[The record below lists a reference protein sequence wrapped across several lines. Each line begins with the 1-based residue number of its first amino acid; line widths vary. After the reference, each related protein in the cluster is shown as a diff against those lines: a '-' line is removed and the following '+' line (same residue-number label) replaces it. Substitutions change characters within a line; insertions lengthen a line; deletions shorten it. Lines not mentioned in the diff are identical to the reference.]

1 MSRGPTPAGSDLSRP
16 RTFDD
21 LFTRGPLAAVNDDY
35 KKVEEFLIGSCA
47 SDFELVPRVVRH
59 LVEAGGKRIR
69 PIVHCLAARLCG
81 YEGEG
86 HVVLASVSEMIHSA
100 TLFHDDVIDEGKVR
114 RGRPTANT
122 VWGNQIPVLVGDFVF
137 ARAFTI
143 MMDHGYYRIARELA
157 TTVEDLVQGE
167 LLQLTHAGNP
177 LLSRDVYTE
186 IIRCKT
192 ASLFSWCGRSA
203 AMIADLPP
211 DGVDALAGFGHHFG
225 VAFQITDDVLDYAGN
240 SSATGKGSLSD
251 LREGKVTLPL
261 ILAMEED
268 PRLATEV
275 ESLLAAEGGGDGD
288 AGVAA
293 VADRVRES
301 GAVDASIG
309 IAEKHLDRA
318 LGAMDR
324 FSPSSFR
331 EALTELCRFIS
342 SRTH

>member
-1 MSRGPTPAGSDLSRP
+1 MNRGPTQAGSDLSRP

-21 LFTRGPLAAVNDDY
+21 LFARGPVTAVNDDY

-69 PIVHCLAARLCG
+69 PIVHCLAARLSG

-86 HVVLASVSEMIHSA
+86 HVLLASVSEMIHSA

-114 RGRPTANT
+114 RARPTANA

-167 LLQLTHAGNP
+167 LLQLTHSGNP

-203 AMIADLPP
+203 AMIAELSPAR
-211 DGVDALAGFGHHFG
+211 VESLASFGHHFG
-225 VAFQITDDVLDYAGN
+225 IAFQITDDVLDYAGN

-261 ILAMEED
+261 IVAMEKD
-268 PRLATEV
+268 PC
-275 ESLLAAEGGGDGD
+275 LAADVEVLLTGD
-288 AGVAA
+288 AARDGEKMVDSL
-293 VADRVRES
+293 ADRVRGS
-301 GAVDASIG
+301 GALDDSIG
-309 IAEKHLDRA
+309 IARGHVDEALRA
-318 LGAMDR
+318 MEGFA
-324 FSPSSFR
+324 PSSFHD
-331 EALTELCRFIS
+331 ALADLCRFIL
-342 SRTH
+342 SRIH